1 MADPSRGPTV
11 LPTTSVAELK
21 ATLLDRSLP
30 LFTRYRAMFSLRN
43 LPPSEASV
51 LALAEGFKD
60 PSALFRHEIAYV
72 FGQLTSK
79 YSVPALIERLRC
91 AEEGE
96 MVRHECA
103 EALGGIAS
111 EGEGASAS
119 KSPIS
124 LARSGGLADPAPLPR
139 SRSSP
144 PPQTRPSCPCCASC
158 RPT

>member
-11 LPTTSVAELK
+11 APTTSVAELK

-91 AEEGE
+91 ADEGE

-111 EGEGASAS
+111 EGEGASTS
-119 KSPIS
+119 HLIGS
-124 LARSGGLADPAPLPR
+124 LPAGLRAG
-139 SRSSP
+139 
-144 PPQTRPSCPCCASC
+144 QFG
-158 RPT
+158 